1 MPLEAQRGV
10 RDGASSRESER
21 ERVKEDVLRLVVMV
35 THGFTMCLPCSA
47 KASDNNV
54 LSVCK
59 KGGRSPSRLIN
70 MPDHAAFVHAVVRQL
85 GRCHAF
91 CYTLHHAFDSRL
103 LSRLNALFDPHTCRQ
118 EGPNSRRKERV

>member
-1 MPLEAQRGV
+1 MPLEARRGV
-10 RDGASSRESER
+10 RDGASFRER

-59 KGGRSPSRLIN
+59 KGGWSPSRLIIN
-70 MPDHAAFVHAVVRQL
+70 MPDHAAFVHVDVRQL